1 MEIHHQGAACGQ
13 GQAAPPES
21 TGPDQLRCH
30 EILREAQDELNR
42 LDRHQLIELTAAL
55 LESMPSSYQW
65 SVVASIRR
73 ERRRRLPACRPR
85 MQSP

>member
-1 MEIHHQGAACGQ
+1 MESHNQGAHPAQGWAVQPEPTGLGQ
-13 GQAAPPES
+13 SGA
-21 TGPDQLRCH
+21 H
-30 EILREAQDELNR
+30 EILREARDELSR
-42 LDRHQLIELTAAL
+42 LDRAQLVELTAAL

-73 ERRRRLPACRPR
+73 ERRRRLPACQPR